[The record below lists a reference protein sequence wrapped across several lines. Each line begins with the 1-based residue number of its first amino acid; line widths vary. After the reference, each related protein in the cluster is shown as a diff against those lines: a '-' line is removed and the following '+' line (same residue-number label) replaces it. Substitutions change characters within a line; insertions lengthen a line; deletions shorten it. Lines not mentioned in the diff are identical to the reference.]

1 MNGHMSLN
9 GVHLLA
15 TTVSAVEV
23 CLRATEI
30 TERSGGILGGS
41 SSPVTSPA
49 QRTLSQLS
57 ARVPGFD
64 HSVVTAMRN
73 PVDSDLRVCPAGS
86 LFSVSDFS

>member
-15 TTVSAVEV
+15 TTVSAVGV

-30 TERSGGILGGS
+30 AERSGGILGGS

-49 QRTLSQLS
+49 
-57 ARVPGFD
+57 
-64 HSVVTAMRN
+64 
-73 PVDSDLRVCPAGS
+73 
-86 LFSVSDFS
+86 